1 MTPEDVI
8 SNGLRI
14 QSGSAFC
21 EVSFAE
27 KAERLIERLATAGY
41 TVISTEEL
49 QRERLQSR
57 CAGCGEVDVGAYC
70 GWCYE
75 N

>member
-1 MTPEDVI
+1 VTPEDVI
-8 SNGLRI
+8 
-14 QSGSAFC
+14 
-21 EVSFAE
+21 AE
-27 KAERLIERLATAGY
+27 AVEWREGAKAALDALTAAGY

-49 QRERLQSR
+49 QRERGQSR
-57 CAGCGEVDVGAYC
+57 CAGCGEVDVGALC